1 MRRSTTEAQWE
12 TWDDEGETPEGG
24 DDEGEVTSSREDDDP
39 RREDDSSFTE
49 DDDPEP
55 GERRALLPP
64 PDALGRGPSA
74 SGIRLTERPYTSIE
88 DIFARCSKRVWQLL
102 CRRGVDDD
110 AAARMHSEVFM
121 TMNTYL
127 EQHGMPERVPAML
140 ATMARNLLRNHLRD
154 EHRKGW
160 FRAEEVDPDAM
171 PASQPDMEQRM
182 YGAEA
187 HSLVERALLEL
198 PFDAAELID
207 AIDLGE
213 LSHQDMAWILCRP
226 LETVR
231 TQHRRAR
238 ERLRVVLE
246 RLMDRGRAG
255 GDGR

>member
-1 MRRSTTEAQWE
+1 MRRSTTDARWE

-24 DDEGEVTSSREDDDP
+24 DDDGEVASSREDDDP
-39 RREDDSSFTE
+39 HRE

-55 GERRALLPP
+55 WERRALLPP
-64 PDALGRGPSA
+64 PDAPGRGPSA

-102 CRRGVDDD
+102 CRRGVDPD
-110 AAARMHSEVFM
+110 AAEQMHSQVFM

-154 EHRKGW
+154 EQRKGW
-160 FRAEEVDPDAM
+160 FRAEGVDPDAM
-171 PASQPDMEQRM
+171 PASQRDMEQRM

-187 HSLVERALLEL
+187 HRLVEAALLEI
-198 PFDAAELID
+198 PFDAADLID
-207 AIDLGE
+207 AIDLAE
-213 LSHQDMAWILCRP
+213 LSHQDMAWILGRP

-238 ERLRVVLE
+238 ERLRVALE
-246 RLMDRGRAG
+246 RLMERRLAG